1 MTIRCFTFL
10 IDKHASF
17 FISYNTKH
25 AKSVICFSIQ
35 DMYTAFHLAAYKG
48 ETEIVKLLIG
58 AGVDVNLQERVSK
71 SN

>member
-1 MTIRCFTFL
+1 M
-10 IDKHASF
+10 
-17 FISYNTKH
+17 SYNAKH
-25 AKSVICFSIQ
+25 AKSVKCFSMQ

-58 AGVDVNLQERVSK
+58 AGVDVNLQERVSG